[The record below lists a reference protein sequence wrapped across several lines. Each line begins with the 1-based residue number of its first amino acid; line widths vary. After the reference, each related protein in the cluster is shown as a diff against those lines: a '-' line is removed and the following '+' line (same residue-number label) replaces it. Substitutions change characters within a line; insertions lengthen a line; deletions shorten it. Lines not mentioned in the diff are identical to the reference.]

1 MLTSPSRS
9 ASRLGASCRR
19 AALAL
24 LLIAGSGAA
33 GADVSLRVEG
43 RPSTG
48 PIEAFVRVTD
58 NGNPVTGLT
67 ASDFTVKI
75 DGQAVTIAPGSV
87 TPLAIVNDAV
97 GTVTAVLD
105 QGLLVH
111 EWVNCHPLQN
121 DATTTLRSADL
132 VRFMAETGHAPMIVE
147 FD

>member
-48 PIEAFVRVTD
+48 PIEAFVRDIPMTRRH
-58 NGNPVTGLT
+58 LT
-67 ASDFTVKI
+67 W
-75 DGQAVTIAPGSV
+75 
-87 TPLAIVNDAV
+87 
-97 GTVTAVLD
+97 AVLQRLESRLSELAD
-105 QGLLVH
+105 VPALFIWGMRDWCFTPACLDRLLEHFPNAAIERLTDAGHYVVEDAH
-111 EWVNCHPLQN
+111 E
-121 DATTTLRSADL
+121 R
-132 VRFMAETGHAPMIVE
+132 IVPRLKE
-147 FD
+147 FIG